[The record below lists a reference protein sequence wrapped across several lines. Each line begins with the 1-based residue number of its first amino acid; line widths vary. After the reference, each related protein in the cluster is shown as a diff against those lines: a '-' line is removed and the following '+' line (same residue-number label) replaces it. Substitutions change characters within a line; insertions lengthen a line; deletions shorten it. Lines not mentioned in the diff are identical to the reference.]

1 MTLIYSWSV
10 PSPEVRD
17 LGPGV
22 RPVRLRPSS
31 MGAGLLLVVGVA
43 AKQTVGVLSLI
54 HISEPTRL
62 SLVSSMPSSA

>member
-22 RPVRLRPSS
+22 HPVRLCPSS

-43 AKQTVGVLSLI
+43 AKQTVGV
-54 HISEPTRL
+54 SELENCRCGTPRTSGVMGL
-62 SLVSSMPSSA
+62 